1 MTRFPRLTLSQAK
14 ITRVICWFLVCV
26 AQFFVLFIH
35 AQGQPM
41 KEIPIFIRISV
52 AVLLL
57 IVVCIVIYTTI
68 DKFIEKPDERAVL
81 NNYRANSLLYSLFF
95 VLFGLY
101 IIFGEKLGINTFS
114 INREQII
121 FLFSLLNLAQDGLF
135 LFYER
140 FGS

>member
-1 MTRFPRLTLSQAK
+1 M
-14 ITRVICWFLVCV
+14 
-26 AQFFVLFIH
+26 
-35 AQGQPM
+35 
-41 KEIPIFIRISV
+41 
-52 AVLLL
+52 LL

-114 INREQII
+114 VNREQII